1 MDNHALFYLVIALF
15 AVIQSVFGMGI
26 LVFGTP
32 TLLMLGVDF
41 SSVLG
46 LLLPSSVLLS
56 LTQTLGARRIAFPA
70 REKVNMLIC
79 AIFVILALS
88 LVLHSTVKMNVD
100 LLVGAILLFS
110 ALMRFRLSLQETVK
124 RYLGKH
130 QRAYIAVMGLIH
142 GVTNMGGALLALYA
156 TASHREKLEIRTTVS
171 RYYLMFG
178 LIQLATLACI
188 KWQALNLDG
197 FAAAPLALLVYLVVG
212 NLLFKRTS
220 APVYEKMVT
229 GFIAFYGVAVLTKGY
244 L

>member
-1 MDNHALFYLVIALF
+1 
-15 AVIQSVFGMGI
+15 
-26 LVFGTP
+26 
-32 TLLMLGVDF
+32 
-41 SSVLG
+41 
-46 LLLPSSVLLS
+46 
-56 LTQTLGARRIAFPA
+56 
-70 REKVNMLIC
+70 
-79 AIFVILALS
+79 
-88 LVLHSTVKMNVD
+88 
-100 LLVGAILLFS
+100 
-110 ALMRFRLSLQETVK
+110 
-124 RYLGKH
+124 
-130 QRAYIAVMGLIH
+130 
-142 GVTNMGGALLALYA
+142 
-156 TASHREKLEIRTTVS
+156 TVS